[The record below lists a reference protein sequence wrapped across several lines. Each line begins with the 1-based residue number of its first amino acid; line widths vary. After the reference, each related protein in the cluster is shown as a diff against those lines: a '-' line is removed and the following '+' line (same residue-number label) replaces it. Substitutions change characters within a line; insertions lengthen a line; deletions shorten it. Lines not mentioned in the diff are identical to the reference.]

1 MTVSVLGCADVTLP
15 ASTWSERDGDTLV
28 IHCNNTQE
36 VWYLVCQH
44 KEWQGYLGNC
54 TVPTVITAA
63 PTSDDEE
70 PTISIGKITVEPTVV
85 DQFGQGEFMIAI
97 IL

>member
-15 ASTWSERDGDTLV
+15 ANTWSERDGDTLV

-54 TVPTVITAA
+54 TVPTVITAV
-63 PTSDDEE
+63 PTSDDKE
-70 PTISIGKITVEPTVV
+70 PTISIGKITV
-85 DQFGQGEFMIAI
+85 DSYSQ
-97 IL
+97 